1 MLLPDV
7 KEIVKMYTKLGISQK
22 KLAEDIGVNVTWLN
36 KVVNG
41 KIREPGYNQI
51 RRIFDYL
58 EEKANEKETKVQD
71 ICTKHITM
79 IKLGEPILQ
88 ISKMLKK
95 KGFNQVPVTKRD
107 KVIGMITSEKLMEFN
122 GLDVRNMYLKEEHLL
137 PEPFEAAYN
146 QPAKSLI
153 PMFKYSSCILV
164 KKKGEII
171 GIITA
176 EDMFQL
182 FINPPKNY
190 SK

>member
-1 MLLPDV
+1 MPLPDV

-41 KIREPGYNQI
+41 KIPEPGYNQI

-164 KKKGEII
+164 KKTGDII

-176 EDMFQL
+176 EDMFRL
-182 FINPPKNY
+182 LL
-190 SK
+190 ST

>member
-22 KLAEDIGVNVTWLN
+22 KLAEDIGVEVTWLN
-36 KVVNG
+36 KVVKG
-41 KIREPGYNQI
+41 KIPEPGYNHI

-58 EEKANEKETKVQD
+58 EEKENEKETKVQD
-71 ICTKHITM
+71 ICVRHVTM
-79 IKLGEPILQ
+79 VKLGTPILQ

-95 KGFNQVPVTKRD
+95 KGFNQAPVTKRD
-107 KVIGMITSEKLMEFN
+107 KVIGTITSEKLMEFN
-122 GLDVRNMYLKEEHLL
+122 GLDVKNMSLKEEHLL

-176 EDMFQL
+176 EDMFRL
-182 FINPPKNY
+182 LLA
-190 SK
+190 

>member
-22 KLAEDIGVNVTWLN
+22 KLAEDIGVEVTWLN
-36 KVVNG
+36 KVVKG
-41 KIREPGYNQI
+41 KIPEPGYNHI

-58 EEKANEKETKVQD
+58 EEKENEKETKVQD
-71 ICTKHITM
+71 ICVRHVTM
-79 IKLGEPILQ
+79 VKLGTPILQ

-95 KGFNQVPVTKRD
+95 KGFNQAPVTKRD
-107 KVIGMITSEKLMEFN
+107 KVIGTITSEKLMEFN
-122 GLDVRNMYLKEEHLL
+122 GLDIKNMSLKEEHLL

-176 EDMFQL
+176 EDMFRL
-182 FINPPKNY
+182 LL
-190 SK
+190 ST

>member
-176 EDMFQL
+176 EVMFLL

>member
-182 FINPPKNY
+182 FINPPRNY